1 MRPKRLFFC
10 HRNEQAAK
18 PWAKS
23 AEQLAAEQAQQM
35 EEEVVEESSSEDE
48 STPQPEVA
56 IVNEI
61 EMEEGAPQGTK
72 VQETQEEVEE
82 KEEETTPAT
91 D

>member
-1 MRPKRLFFC
+1 
-10 HRNEQAAK
+10 
-18 PWAKS
+18 
-23 AEQLAAEQAQQM
+23 M
-35 EEEVVEESSSEDE
+35 EEEAVEESSSEDE

-61 EMEEGAPQGTK
+61 EMEEGGRQGTK